1 MGRFGRLVMSES
13 LEDNYEA
20 LVPDLIIDAIES
32 QGYLSDLRVLALNS
46 YENRVYQIGI
56 EEKLPL
62 IAKFYRP
69 GRWTDEQIIEEHQF
83 SQQLVDNEI
92 PVIPPIKNTQGNSLF
107 YSNGYRF
114 SLYERKGGRAPE
126 LSDHEHLYQLGRY
139 IGRIHATGASADY
152 QHRPTIS
159 TEEFLTRPYE
169 YLLKADFIPSYL
181 MTAYTSLMDDLIEQ
195 VLSQYNKTEITNI
208 RLHGDCHVGNILW
221 TDQGPEFLDFDDS
234 RMGPAVQD
242 IWMLLSGSEDEQRLQ
257 LREILE
263 GYEEFYE
270 FNKAEISLIES
281 LRTMRLVHYAA
292 WIAHRW
298 NDPAFPMAFPWF
310 GEDRY
315 WEQHILEL
323 REQFSNLLHKPLD
336 MSFNF

>member
-1 MGRFGRLVMSES
+1 MNDVLQKTY
-13 LEDNYEA
+13 DA
-20 LVPDLIIDAIES
+20 LTPDLIIDAVEA

-46 YENRVYQIGI
+46 YENRVYQVGI
-56 EEKLPL
+56 EEQLPL

-69 GRWTDEQIIEEHQF
+69 GRWTDVQIIEEHQF
-83 SQQLVDNEI
+83 CQQLVDNDV
-92 PVIPPIKNTQGNSLF
+92 PVIPAITKNGSSLF
-107 YSNGYRF
+107 HSHGYRF

-139 IGRIHATGASADY
+139 IGRIHATGSASEY
-152 QHRPTIS
+152 QHRPTIN
-159 TEEFLTRPYE
+159 TENFLTTPYE
-169 YLLKADFIPSYL
+169 YLKQSNFIPEYL
-181 MTAYTSLMDDLIEQ
+181 QPAYTTLMDDLVEQ
-195 VLSQYNKTEITNI
+195 VLNQYNQTEFTNI

-221 TDQGPEFLDFDDS
+221 TDEGPEFLDFDDS

-257 LREILE
+257 LQEILE

-310 GEDRY
+310 GEAKY

-323 REQFSNLLHKPLD
+323 REQLANLHHKPLD
-336 MSFNF
+336 MSFNT